1 MAHTAT
7 NVHARRKWAGLALLI
22 GLSALGGCGWC
33 GGSAAVIE
41 GVKPMV
47 TLAHGPSEP
56 KPVDSGARARAG
68 DTVTTEQDGTAVLR
82 FPGGSTLKLTPSTS
96 VYLEAGPK
104 GLRAHQ
110 VRLLFGSLD
119 AVGSGSE
126 LVVMT
131 TVGAIEFGDE
141 RTEASISAG
150 EQGLT
155 VRTLIGQVS
164 IGDQVVGSG
173 ITLRLDS
180 KGIVFEGAT
189 DAGGK
194 ADAAVAVGA
203 GDAIVLSLKSGRGA
217 MRQIGGKG
225 RLVPV
230 KAGTQLASAD
240 VLEAKGATAVVDLG
254 GLGEARVWMRSG
266 IAIGSGD
273 SAGASPSFEMRR
285 GTTQVLLGAS
295 NRQTVGLGSA
305 RATVIASA
313 RGSDVEFV
321 NDGKG
326 TRIRVIEGRVLLVDG
341 DGKQSEL
348 LGNQEATVSSKGQAQ
363 VRSQDESALK
373 ITGNVR
379 RVLVA
384 GKMPP
389 VTFSWSQLEGK
400 GPYTIEIAKDSAF
413 ANKLIVAE
421 VNDASYVTDRL
432 QNGTYW
438 WQVRNA
444 AKSIPPRSVN
454 FGVDKVTGEA
464 DLRQNVVNASGER
477 TVIMY
482 QQYQPPDLTFKWT
495 PAASAAQY
503 RIDIW
508 PDGKFDTPVFER
520 VVKEPQVKV
529 GSGALKDG
537 RYLWAITTLDAA
549 GKNLSTSDMYDLT
562 VKFDSNEMLLRIFEP
577 KAGARVSGSTIETR
591 GMAEPGAEISI
602 NGENVKPDEAGRFKA
617 TVPVVGA
624 PPLLI
629 YKMGSNVFVR
639 ALRR

>member
-1 MAHTAT
+1 MAHNST
-7 NVHARRKWAGLALLI
+7 VARAQRRLAGPALLL
-22 GLSALGGCGWC
+22 GLSALGACGWC
-33 GGSAAVIE
+33 GGSEAVIE
-41 GVKPMV
+41 GVKPKV
-47 TLAHGPSEP
+47 TLARGPSDP
-56 KPVDSGARARAG
+56 QLVDSGARARAG
-68 DTVTTEQDGTAVLR
+68 DTVTTEQDGAATLR
-82 FPGGSTLKLTPSTS
+82 FAGGSTLKLAPSTS

-119 AVGSGSE
+119 AVGAGSE

-131 TVGAIEFGDE
+131 TVGAIEFGDQ

-164 IGDQVVGSG
+164 IGDQVVGTG
-173 ITLRLDS
+173 ITLKLDS
-180 KGIVFEGAT
+180 KGIVFEKPDA
-189 DAGGK
+189 AGG
-194 ADAAVAVGA
+194 ADAAVTAGT

-217 MRQIGGKG
+217 MRQLGGKG

-230 KAGTQLASAD
+230 PAGTQLATAD
-240 VLEAKGATAVVDLG
+240 VLEAKGAAAVVDLG
-254 GLGEARVWMRSG
+254 GLGEARVSTRSG

-273 SAGASPSFEMRR
+273 SAGANPSFEVRR
-285 GTTQVLLGAS
+285 GTTQVLLGAN
-295 NRQTVGLGSA
+295 NRQTVGLGAA

-321 NDGKG
+321 TDAKG
-326 TRIRVIEGRVLLVDG
+326 THIRVVEGRVLLVDA
-341 DGKQSEL
+341 DGKRSEL
-348 LGNQEATVSSKGQAQ
+348 LGNQEATVSSKGQSL
-363 VRSQDESALK
+363 VREQESSALK
-373 ITGNVR
+373 ITPNIR

-389 VTFSWSQLEGK
+389 VTFSWSQLEGR
-400 GPYTIEIAKDSAF
+400 GPYTIEIAKDSNF
-413 ANKLIVAE
+413 ANKVIVAE
-421 VNDASYVTDRL
+421 VSDTSYVTDRL

-444 AKSIPPRSVN
+444 AKSIPARSVN

-482 QQYQPPDLTFKWT
+482 QQYQPPDLTFKWP
-495 PAASAAQY
+495 PAANAAQF

-508 PDGKFDTPVFER
+508 PDGKFDTPTFEQ
-520 VVKEPQVKV
+520 VVKEPQARV
-529 GSGALKDG
+529 GSGTLKDG
-537 RYLWAITTLDAA
+537 RYLWAVTTLDAA

-577 KAGARVSGSTIETR
+577 KAGARVTGSKVETR
-591 GMAEPGAEISI
+591 GMAEPGAELSI